1 MDGGYVYDL
10 LGIGLFGT
18 LGPVLASSY
27 FLTPNGG
34 ALGRALMMLFFRVHY
49 TGYQY
54 QNVPKIWNLP
64 IISTCS

>member
-34 ALGRALMMLFFRVHY
+34 HWAG
-49 TGYQY
+49 
-54 QNVPKIWNLP
+54 P
-64 IISTCS
+64 